1 MNEDERQRFWPMVS
15 KRALAYTATS
25 DRKAQRHLLTMQHNG
40 TRTVLL
46 WLRELGL
53 LTPPSDEAVAA
64 ASSSS
69 SSSSSSSVQLQGDD
83 ARHVELGWSALS
95 AAPSDAL
102 QAQRRWLTAHAPSG
116 YFGEVFKELDECLGR
131 AFDQYAGLRQI
142 GDLRGLPRHGA
153 ALFSAAQPVVR
164 SLQSLADAAVVFVM
178 SRVYALMSS
187 TPQSGVALMRAASLR
202 GDAAFA
208 ALAAEFEPC
217 LAAIVA
223 SVGCLRSKLV
233 VDGASGANLNDAY
246 QRRFI
251 QAVIE
256 ATGQHER
263 VMRDRLAAAMAD
275 VDQCAE
281 SVRTRIYADAG
292 GRNALLQRADD
303 SLDGLR
309 PWAIEWL
316 KVQKDAFQM
325 REVFADT
332 EDALRRVLD
341 QSLAQML
348 AGFNECLT
356 QGVVAVLIPFEDDI
370 AKLRGAVA
378 QHRRVAL
385 GQ

>member
-1 MNEDERQRFWPMVS
+1 MVQ
-15 KRALAYTATS
+15 KRPLAYSATTS
-25 DRKAQRHLLTMQHNG
+25 DSKALRHLLTMQHNG
-40 TRTVLL
+40 TRTLML
-46 WLRELGL
+46 WLRDLGL
-53 LTPPSDEAVAA
+53 LKPPPWSDDAA
-64 ASSSS
+64 DSTR
-69 SSSSSSSVQLQGDD
+69 VVIRGDD
-83 ARHVELGWSALS
+83 ARHVELRWSALS
-95 AAPSDAL
+95 GLASDAL
-102 QAQRRWLTAHAPSG
+102 QTQRKWLMAHAPSG
-116 YFGEVFKELDECLGR
+116 YFGEVFKELDEWLKR
-131 AFDQYAGLRQI
+131 AFDQYSGLRQI

-153 ALFSAAQPVVR
+153 ALFSGAQPVVR
-164 SLQSLADAAVVFVM
+164 ALHGVADAAVVFVM
-178 SRVYALMSS
+178 SHAYALMGS
-187 TPQSGVALMRAASLR
+187 TPQPGVALLRAASMR

-208 ALAAEFEPC
+208 ALAAEYEPC

-233 VDGASGANLNDAY
+233 VDGGSGASLNETY

-281 SVRTRIYADAG
+281 STRTRIYAELG
-292 GRNALLQRADD
+292 GRPALLLRADE

-309 PWAIEWL
+309 PWAIDWL

-325 REVFADT
+325 REVFGDT

-370 AKLRGAVA
+370 AKLRAAVA
-378 QHRRVAL
+378 HHRRVAQ
-385 GQ
+385 GSA